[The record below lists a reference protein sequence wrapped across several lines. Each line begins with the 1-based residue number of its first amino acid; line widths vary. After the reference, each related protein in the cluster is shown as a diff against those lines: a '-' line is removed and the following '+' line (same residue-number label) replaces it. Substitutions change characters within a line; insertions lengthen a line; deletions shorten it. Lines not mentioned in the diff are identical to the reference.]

1 MRLNF
6 HNSRYVISAPSLK
19 EAPKDGLPHVLFAGR
34 SNVGKSS
41 LINGLTGS
49 KLAFS
54 SKKAGKTKLLNYF
67 VVDGAFYLVDSPGY
81 GSTSYANLSTI
92 QFSKMMEDYV
102 KDKSLKAVV
111 LLVDLRRDP
120 GEDDKAFYRY
130 LVSTGVK
137 LITVVTKCDKLNQKE
152 RHEASQ
158 RAFALG
164 LSEPLFS
171 DLSPKALDLIRKSIA
186 DSLS

>member
-6 HNSRYVISAPSLK
+6 HSSSYVKSAPSLK
-19 EAPKDGLPHVLFAGR
+19 EAPKDGLPHVLFVGR

-67 VVDGAFYLVDSPGY
+67 LIDKTFYLVDSPGY
-81 GSTSYANLSTI
+81 GATSYANLSTI

-111 LLVDLRRDP
+111 LLLDLRRDP
-120 GEDDKAFYRY
+120 GEEDEAFYKY

-137 LITVVTKCDKLNQKE
+137 LISVVTKCDKLNQKE

-158 RAFALG
+158 RALSLG

-171 DLSPKALDLIRKSIA
+171 DLSPKSLDLIRKAIT
-186 DSLS
+186 DLL